1 MNSDRQIHFKLNGRP
16 VKATVSTQENLVE
29 LLRRLDLFG
38 ARESCG
44 QGLCGCCSVIVDN
57 VAVSG
62 CLTLAILVDGTS
74 VATIEGLDAHGR
86 LSPVQEAFI
95 EEGAFQCGFCTPGF
109 ILMTHQLLE
118 ANSDPYEAE
127 IRDYLAGN
135 LCRCA
140 AYPEIINAVK
150 SKFHA
155 AMYATNVDP
164 AFSQRIHQFKG

>member
-1 MNSDRQIHFKLNGRP
+1 MNSVDRQIRFTLNGRP
-16 VKATVSTQENLVE
+16 VKATVSPQDNLID

-44 QGLCGCCSVIVDN
+44 QGLCGCCSVIVDK

-62 CLTLAILVDGTS
+62 CLTLAFLVDGAR
-74 VATIEGLDAHGR
+74 VATIEGLDAGGS

-118 ANSDPYEAE
+118 SNPDPDEAE

-140 AYPEIINAVK
+140 AYPEIIKAVK
-150 SKFHA
+150 SA
-155 AMYATNVDP
+155 AVKMRTA
-164 AFSQRIHQFKG
+164 